1 MKKIAFDVM
10 GNDNGIVPCINAVLN
25 FLKINNDYFFYLVGK
40 KQEILK
46 HIKENKFIKIIDAK
60 EIKDKNISPRTLKN
74 SNFSMTM
81 AIKLVK
87 EKKADIV
94 ISSGDSGL
102 YLSLTTLILNRIN
115 GVKRSAFMP
124 IFPTI
129 QKNKKFIM
137 MDVGANIL
145 TTKEMIVQW
154 AKIGNIFSKKFLN
167 ILNPK
172 IGVLNIGIEDKKG
185 HEFQIEANK
194 ILKKTKNI
202 NYVGFIEP
210 RELLDGIVDVS
221 IVDGYGGNLILKT
234 MEGTMTSIFKIL
246 KNELKSKLIYKI
258 GAFLSKGAYKNIKDI
273 ISYKNVGAAW
283 IIGLNQLA
291 LKAHGSSDEES
302 FIGAFNQA
310 KIALNS
316 SVIKDIKKVFQNEN

>member
-1 MKKIAFDVM
+1 LKKIAFDVM

-40 KQEILK
+40 KQKILK
-46 HIKENKFIKIIDAK
+46 YIKENKFIKIIDAK

-145 TTKEMIVQW
+145 TTKEMIVQ
-154 AKIGNIFSKKFLN
+154 
-167 ILNPK
+167 
-172 IGVLNIGIEDKKG
+172 
-185 HEFQIEANK
+185 
-194 ILKKTKNI
+194 
-202 NYVGFIEP
+202 
-210 RELLDGIVDVS
+210 
-221 IVDGYGGNLILKT
+221 
-234 MEGTMTSIFKIL
+234 
-246 KNELKSKLIYKI
+246 
-258 GAFLSKGAYKNIKDI
+258 
-273 ISYKNVGAAW
+273 
-283 IIGLNQLA
+283 
-291 LKAHGSSDEES
+291 
-302 FIGAFNQA
+302 
-310 KIALNS
+310 
-316 SVIKDIKKVFQNEN
+316 